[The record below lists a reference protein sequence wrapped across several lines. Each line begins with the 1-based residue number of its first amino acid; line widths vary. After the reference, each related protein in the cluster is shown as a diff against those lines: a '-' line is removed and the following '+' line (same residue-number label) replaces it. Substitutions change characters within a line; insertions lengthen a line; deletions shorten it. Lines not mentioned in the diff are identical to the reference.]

1 MGEHRVIRLSILAA
15 TLLLCVAC
23 SDPRDYDATKLTEEQ
38 KKELGQK
45 LTADEGQKL
54 TGWMLRQAFTGQ
66 KPAIGVTVR
75 NAIKDQEQ
83 WTAKVKAEE
92 ELAAIKRKQEEAKAA
107 ELRKKVEAERRA
119 AEEQFA
125 KMLSVALTGKRN
137 QAGEY
142 GKRFVY
148 LHIAYENK
156 TDKDI
161 EGVKGVLHIS
171 DMFGDK
177 IINVRWSYDR
187 GVAAN
192 KTAVETGSG
201 LEINQFMD
209 PHMKLWNT
217 EFDKIKS
224 SFEVQTIIFKDG
236 TRVDAPPAL

>member
-1 MGEHRVIRLSILAA
+1 MPQSNFVRLSVAMLA
-15 TLLLCVAC
+15 LPLCVAC

-54 TGWMLRQAFTGQ
+54 MAWMMRQALTGQ
-66 KPAIGVTVR
+66 QPAIGVTVR

-83 WTAKVKAEE
+83 WAAKVKAEE
-92 ELAAIKRKQEEAKAA
+92 ELAAVKRKEEEARAA

-125 KMLSVALTGKRN
+125 KMLSVALTAKRN
-137 QAGEY
+137 QQGEY
-142 GKRFVY
+142 GKQFVY

-161 EGVKGVLHIS
+161 QGVKGVLHIN
-171 DMFGDK
+171 DLFGDK
-177 IINVRWSYDR
+177 IVNVRWSYDR

-192 KTAVETGSG
+192 KRAVETGSG
-201 LEINQFMD
+201 LELNRFMD
-209 PHMKLWNT
+209 AHMKLWNT
-217 EFDKIKS
+217 DFDKIKS
-224 SFEVQTIIFKDG
+224 NFEVQTIIFKDG
-236 TRVDAPPAL
+236 TRVDAPK